1 MIMAELAAVKT
12 TLQPEEIISSAP
24 PTGKTI
30 YQRMAGV
37 MRDVR
42 GVGKDSHNS
51 QGNYRYAGHEAVT
64 DALRNAYVKH
74 GIVRTASVIKT
85 EVLDHG
91 VLLLTVQ
98 VSWICDDHPASRLVV
113 EMPGLQSSV
122 KKDGGMA
129 PVQVG
134 MALSYAVKNA
144 EFKCFALTGDDTPD
158 TEQADN
164 DRDDDREPQRGGPGL
179 ASTNRGP
186 SQAPSSGRPDPI
198 HIAVEYLERF
208 SECKTAD
215 EVKALN
221 DLIKKN
227 WDAVRTVPEFADQLV
242 AARRKAGERIR
253 AAAAAPRQAAG
264 A

>member
-1 MIMAELAAVKT
+1 MNMAELAAVKT
-12 TLQPEEIISSAP
+12 PLQPDDIISAATAP
-24 PTGKTI
+24 GKTI

-42 GVGKDSHNS
+42 GVGKDSHNP
-51 QGNYRYAGHEAVT
+51 QGGYRYAGHEAVT
-64 DALRNAYVKH
+64 DALRSAYVKH

-98 VSWICDDHPASRLVV
+98 VSWICDDYPQSRLVV

-158 TEQADN
+158 TEEA
-164 DRDDDREPQRGGPGL
+164 DDDREPQRVGPGL
-179 ASTNRGP
+179 ASANRSP
-186 SQAPSSGRPDPI
+186 SQAPSSSRPDPI
-198 HIAVEYLERF
+198 NVAVEYLGRF
-208 SECKTAD
+208 TECKTAD
-215 EVKALN
+215 DVKALN

-227 WDAVRTVPEFADQLV
+227 WDSVRTVPDFADQLV

-253 AAAAAPRQAAG
+253 AAAATAAAAPRQAAG

>member
-12 TLQPEEIISSAP
+12 VLQPDDIISSAT
-24 PTGKTI
+24 PTGRTI
-30 YQRMAGV
+30 YQRMALV

-42 GVGKDSHNS
+42 GVGKHSRNP
-51 QGNYRYAGHEAVT
+51 QGNYSYAGHEAVT
-64 DALRNAYVKH
+64 DALRDAYVKH
-74 GIVRTASVIKT
+74 GIVRTASVIRT
-85 EVLDHG
+85 EVLADG

-158 TEQADN
+158 TEEADN
-164 DRDDDREPQRGGPGL
+164 DRDDDLRAERGTQASANGNGRAEPTGL
-179 ASTNRGP
+179 
-186 SQAPSSGRPDPI
+186 
-198 HIAVEYLERF
+198 AVEYLARF
-208 SECKTAD
+208 TECKTAD

-221 DLIKKN
+221 ELIKKN
-227 WDAVRTVPEFADQLV
+227 WDSVRAVPDFADHLV

-253 AAAAAPRQAAG
+253 AAAVPRQAAG